1 MEQTIDVLYE
11 DNHIIAVN
19 KPAGLLSQPTDIEN
33 DSLEVRV
40 KAWIKEKYQKPGN
53 VFVGVVH
60 RLDKPTSGILI
71 FAKTSKALSRLN
83 DAMRSREMHKTYCTL
98 VEGKLRKKEGTL
110 EHFLVHGEHSS
121 IVADRSNK
129 EAKLARLH
137 YKTLKETAN
146 SALLEITLE
155 TGRYHQIRCQFA
167 AMGHPVVGDLR
178 YGARKDQKF
187 LPDLPPNSVALHH
200 SKLTLTHPVTKVALC
215 IEAPLPD
222 YFLA

>member
-1 MEQTIDVLYE
+1 MQSTIDVLYE

-83 DAMRSREMHKTYCTL
+83 DAMRSREMHKTYCAY
-98 VEGKLRKKEGTL
+98 VEGHLRKKEGTL

-121 IVADRSNK
+121 IVSDRSNK

-137 YKTLKETAN
+137 YKVLKEEAN
-146 SALLEITLE
+146 CTLVEIELE

-178 YGARKDQKF
+178 YGAKKDKKC
-187 LPDLPPNSVALHH
+187 LPQLPSDAVALHH
-200 SKLTLTHPVTKVALC
+200 IKMSLTHPVTKAVLC
-215 IEAPLPD
+215 IEAALPD
-222 YFLA
+222 YF